1 MKKVNDF
8 RLKEPQCITLKPV
21 ELLHE
26 NPWFEVQNRGGHYTV
41 EYRSPQVIV
50 LPIVENHSI
59 VMVRVKRPVIADS
72 PLELPAGGAKENEE
86 PVDAA
91 ARELFEETGIL
102 VKDSSRI
109 HAIPPIAGSP
119 NRNPELLHVFQVKL
133 STEEVNNRK
142 EHDREIEKVEIL
154 NFGEACSK
162 IMSGDIYVAVPMAVI
177 SKYLLSIA
185 SLNANTQ

>member
-1 MKKVNDF
+1 MKKLYDL
-8 RLKEPQCITLKPV
+8 RLEGPQCLTLKPV
-21 ELLHE
+21 ELVHK
-26 NPWFEVQNRGGHYTV
+26 NPWFKVQNRGGYYTV

-50 LPIVENHSI
+50 LPIVEDHSI

-91 ARELFEETGIL
+91 VRELFEETGIL

-119 NRNPELLHVFQVKL
+119 NRNPELLHIFQVEL
-133 STEEVNNRK
+133 STEEVSSRK

-154 NFGEACSK
+154 NFGEVCSK
-162 IMSGDIYVAVPMAVI
+162 IMSGDIYVAVPIAVI
-177 SKYLLSIA
+177 SRYFLSIA
-185 SLNANTQ
+185 GLNE